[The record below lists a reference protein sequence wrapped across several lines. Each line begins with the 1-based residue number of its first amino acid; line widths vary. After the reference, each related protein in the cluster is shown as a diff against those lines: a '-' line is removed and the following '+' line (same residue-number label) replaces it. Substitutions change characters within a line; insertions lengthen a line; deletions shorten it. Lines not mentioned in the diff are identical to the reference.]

1 MKFGEMP
8 YQRIDFD
15 AAKKEL
21 ASIME
26 AFQAAGTAEEQ
37 LNVHRRYYKLM
48 GHIKTQAT
56 LAEIRHSI
64 DTSDPFYEKEKKL
77 L

>member
-37 LNVHRRYYKLM
+37 LNVHRLSLI
-48 GHIKTQAT
+48 HI
-56 LAEIRHSI
+56 
-64 DTSDPFYEKEKKL
+64 
-77 L
+77 